1 MLLKHN
7 MLATK
12 ANAQVKNLQLLLHGT
27 AFNFFFFFFISFSS
41 FFFFLRKKKRTSEHL
56 NDNMFQV
63 AAPSLELNKIEKIKV
78 SAILFKG
85 EEVKSY
91 VC

>member
-1 MLLKHN
+1 
-7 MLATK
+7 
-12 ANAQVKNLQLLLHGT
+12 
-27 AFNFFFFFFISFSS
+27 
-41 FFFFLRKKKRTSEHL
+41 
-56 NDNMFQV
+56 MFQV

>member
-1 MLLKHN
+1 
-7 MLATK
+7 
-12 ANAQVKNLQLLLHGT
+12 
-27 AFNFFFFFFISFSS
+27 
-41 FFFFLRKKKRTSEHL
+41 
-56 NDNMFQV
+56 MFQV

-91 VC
+91 VCQRIRAKRNVQCLVCDT

>member
-1 MLLKHN
+1 
-7 MLATK
+7 
-12 ANAQVKNLQLLLHGT
+12 
-27 AFNFFFFFFISFSS
+27 
-41 FFFFLRKKKRTSEHL
+41 
-56 NDNMFQV
+56 MFQV

-91 VC
+91 VCWRIRANRNVQCLVCDT